1 MQKLLHIGN
10 IFGLQ
15 FWQYRCLL
23 KSCLIDS
30 NCVVVRCLQAKI
42 RDLEWYLLRLLFQD
56 YKKSSLEV

>member
-23 KSCLIDS
+23 KSYLIDS

-42 RDLEWYLLRLLFQD
+42 RDLE
-56 YKKSSLEV
+56 